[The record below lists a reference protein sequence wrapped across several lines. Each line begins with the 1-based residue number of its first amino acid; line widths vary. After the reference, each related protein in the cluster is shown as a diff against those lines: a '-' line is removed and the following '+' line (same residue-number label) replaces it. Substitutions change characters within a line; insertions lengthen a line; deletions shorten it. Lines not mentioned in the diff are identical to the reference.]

1 MPSCIDML
9 PGPMLPTV
17 GFTPNKPIASG
28 DAGIEIDPTLMTWN
42 ADSSRPIEFR
52 VIGGM
57 LMGPTSA
64 PVLLMPSPMAGTVI
78 GGTLIGPTNAPELL
92 MPRPISG
99 MVMDGMVM
107 GPTEPRPLRSR
118 PAAGMVS
125 VPEKPIKPW

>member
-1 MPSCIDML
+1 
-9 PGPMLPTV
+9 MLPTV

-42 ADSSRPIEFR
+42 ADSSRLIEFR

>member
-1 MPSCIDML
+1 
-9 PGPMLPTV
+9 MLPTV

-107 GPTEPRPLRSR
+107 GRRSR
-118 PAAGMVS
+118 GR
-125 VPEKPIKPW
+125 

>member
-1 MPSCIDML
+1 
-9 PGPMLPTV
+9 MLPTV

-52 VIGGM
+52 VIGGV

>member
-1 MPSCIDML
+1 
-9 PGPMLPTV
+9 MLPTV

-52 VIGGM
+52 VIGGT
-57 LMGPTSA
+57 LIGPTNA
-64 PVLLMPSPMAGTVI
+64 PELLTPKPMAGTVI

>member
-1 MPSCIDML
+1 
-9 PGPMLPTV
+9 MLPTV

-78 GGTLIGPTNAPELL
+78 GVTLIGPTNAPELL

>member
-1 MPSCIDML
+1 
-9 PGPMLPTV
+9 MLPTV

-57 LMGPTSA
+57 LIGPTNA
-64 PVLLMPSPMAGTVI
+64 PELLTPKPMAGTVI

-125 VPEKPIKPW
+125 VREKPIKPW

>member
-1 MPSCIDML
+1 
-9 PGPMLPTV
+9 MLPTV

-57 LMGPTSA
+57 LMGPTRA

>member
-1 MPSCIDML
+1 M
-9 PGPMLPTV
+9 

-99 MVMDGMVM
+99 MVNRPGMSGDSSSWKGWGHVRWFI
-107 GPTEPRPLRSR
+107 E
-118 PAAGMVS
+118 
-125 VPEKPIKPW
+125 E

>member
-1 MPSCIDML
+1 
-9 PGPMLPTV
+9 MLPTV

-64 PVLLMPSPMAGTVI
+64 PGLLMPSPMAGTVI

>member
-1 MPSCIDML
+1 
-9 PGPMLPTV
+9 MLPTV

-64 PVLLMPSPMAGTVI
+64 PVLLMPKPMAGTVI

>member
-1 MPSCIDML
+1 
-9 PGPMLPTV
+9 MLPTV

-118 PAAGMVS
+118 PAAGMGS